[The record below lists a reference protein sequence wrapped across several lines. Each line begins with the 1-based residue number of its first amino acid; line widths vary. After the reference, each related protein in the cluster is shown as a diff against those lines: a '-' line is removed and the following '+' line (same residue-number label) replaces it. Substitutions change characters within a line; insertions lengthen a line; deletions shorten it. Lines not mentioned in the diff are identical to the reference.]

1 MKLSRRMVRT
11 LVTLLV
17 IGAAAPFMIWGAT
30 TALHSMHNSPP
41 AWVPDSLPYRQDYD
55 WYKHNFG
62 TQDSVLVSWPG
73 ATIDEETLER
83 FDEALMSPDDPAKRE
98 HNRELFQRVVT
109 APELIDKLTGEPTNF
124 SREVAVSEL
133 HGSFVGAGGQTS
145 AALVVLTPYGS
156 HHRPQM
162 RSAMLA
168 AAAAVSGLPE
178 DEIRLAGP
186 AIDGEAIDRASLL
199 SIDRFALP
207 SMIIAT
213 LLCWWCLRSVS
224 FTAIIV
230 AAAAVG
236 QGVVLS
242 LVNFSGHEMNAI
254 LIVMPPLAFVL
265 TVSGGVHLAN
275 YYRDGVKR
283 HGPAAAAG
291 RAIRHGWLPCVLA
304 TATTVIG
311 LASLL
316 VSDFVPV
323 KVFGCIAS
331 VGVILT
337 LALLFLLLPGVMDWH
352 ATTRTARRW
361 AVAHRINPVA
371 DEHWLEWLAGFVS
384 RRPSIIALLF
394 TGSMVVLLW
403 GFVHIR
409 TSVNVRSLFPS
420 HSRIMNDYA
429 WMEEE
434 VGPLVPIEVILQFD
448 DKQAEHSQLDRMA
461 LVRDVHEAVADMDL
475 ADGVVSASTFFPT
488 VPGGV
493 HHAGERLGGR
503 QVGQRRGLES
513 GLEDALEDFHNSR
526 WVVDTD
532 RGQAW
537 RISAR
542 VTALGDVDYG
552 RFLDTLKERI
562 DPLLKDEWGDGV
574 AATYTGSMPVTYEAQ
589 RALLG
594 DLFRSFLTAFVLVA
608 LVMIVVLRSAAGGL
622 LVMLPN
628 IFPMLVLF
636 GIRGWLKEPIDIG
649 SVMTASV
656 ALGIAVDDTLHFINW
671 YRHELAQGSSRL
683 EAVRRCYHHC
693 GRAMVQTSL
702 VCGLGLL
709 VYAFSSFVPTQHFAY
724 MMVGLLMAAL
734 IGDLVFLPALL
745 LSPVG
750 KVVGMPAQLPAAP
763 QPTREPALEEVV
775 A

>member
-1 MKLSRRMVRT
+1 MNLSRRTIRT

-17 IGAAAPFMIWGAT
+17 IGAAAPFMIWGAM

-62 TQDSVLVSWPG
+62 TQDSVLVSWPA
-73 ATIDEETLER
+73 ATIDDEALER
-83 FDEALMSPDDPAKRE
+83 FDEALMSPDDPKKRE
-98 HNRELFQRVVT
+98 HHRELFQRVVT
-109 APELIDKLTGEPTNF
+109 GPELVDKLTGEPTNF
-124 SREVAVSEL
+124 YRDTAVSEL
-133 HGSFVGAGGQTS
+133 HGSFVGQDGQTS

-162 RSAMLA
+162 REAMLET
-168 AAAAVSGLPE
+168 AAAVSGLPAE
-178 DEIRLAGP
+178 EIRLAGP

-213 LLCWWCLRSVS
+213 LLCWWCLRSIS

-230 AAAAVG
+230 AAAACG
-236 QGVVLS
+236 QGLVLS

-265 TVSGGVHLAN
+265 TVSAGVHLAN
-275 YYRDGVKR
+275 YYRDGVKQ
-283 HGPAAAAG
+283 HGPAAGASLAV
-291 RAIRHGWLPCVLA
+291 RHGWLPCVLA

-311 LASLL
+311 LGSLL

-331 VGVILT
+331 VGVVCT

-352 ATTRTARRW
+352 AKTRTARRW
-361 AVAHRINPVA
+361 AVAQRAAPGA
-371 DEHWLEWLAGFVS
+371 GERWLDWLAGAVS
-384 RRPSIIALLF
+384 RRPTIIALLF
-394 TGSMVVLLW
+394 TASMVALLW

-409 TSVNVRSLFPS
+409 TSVNVRSLFPLGS
-420 HSRIMNDYA
+420 PIMSDYA

-448 DKQAEHSQLDRMA
+448 DEQAEYTPLDRMA
-461 LVRDVHEAVADMDL
+461 LVRYVHEEVADMEL

-493 HHAGERLGGR
+493 HQPGEKLGGR
-503 QVGQRRGLES
+503 QVGQRRGLEN
-513 GLEDALEDFHNSR
+513 GLEDAMEDFHERR
-526 WVVDTD
+526 WVVETD

-542 VTALGDVDYG
+542 ASALGDVDYG
-552 RFLDTLKERI
+552 HFLDTLKERI
-562 DPLLKDEWGDGV
+562 DPLLAEEWGDGV

-628 IFPMLVLF
+628 VFPTLVLF

-671 YRHELAQGSSRL
+671 YRHELAKGNSRL

-702 VCGLGLL
+702 ICGLGLM
-709 VYAFSSFVPTQHFAY
+709 VYAFSSFVPTQHFAF

-734 IGDLVFLPALL
+734 VGDLIFLPALL
-745 LSPVG
+745 LSPLG
-750 KVVGMPAQLPAAP
+750 KVVGMPAEQRAAP
-763 QPTREPALEEVV
+763 QPNREAALEE
-775 A
+775 AAA